1 MELGTLC
8 TTVASPEASGIYTE
22 LWGVPVIPY
31 GYSKLSGWFLDGCL
45 STCSKGPTHSSWKGD
60 SVVP

>member
-22 LWGVPVIPY
+22 LWGVLVIPY
-31 GYSKLSGWFLDGCL
+31 GYSNCQDGFWMVVSAHVQRDL
-45 STCSKGPTHSSWKGD
+45 PTALGKETQ
-60 SVVP
+60 